1 MVTWKYI
8 LAFTVLCDSYS
19 KTTIPFKITD
29 WKKGSPGHR
38 HQSLNELIHWVE
50 KNPQTSTP
58 NVEPIGSLLPFYIHV
73 QYKVPTLLHSVPE
86 IKNTLRYHVPELL
99 FTLSLSKNIN
109 WLKSHNDRY
118 NLGHSFTLP
127 LSRYAHCSTVIK
139 TAYSPFPY
147 PMSSLKLSPPTSPST
162 SWPNP
167 STSSPSRRMP
177 SYDESVKSWP
187 SSRDVSS
194 GTW

>member
-8 LAFTVLCDSYS
+8 VAFTILCGWYS
-19 KTTIPFKITD
+19 EITIPIKITD
-29 WKKGSPGHR
+29 WTKDSPGHR
-38 HQSLNELIHWVE
+38 QQSLNEIIHWAE

-58 NVEPIGSLLPFYIHV
+58 NVEPTGSLLPFCI
-73 QYKVPTLLHSVPE
+73 QYKVAVLLHGVQE
-86 IKNTLRYHVPELL
+86 INNTLRYHVPQLL
-99 FTLSLSKNIN
+99 FTLSLSKNIHR
-109 WLKSHNDRY
+109 LKSHNHIY
-118 NLGHSFTLP
+118 NLGHSLTLP
-127 LSRYAHCSTVIK
+127 LSKYAHPSTVIK

-162 SWPNP
+162 SWPRP

-177 SYDESVKSWP
+177 SYDESLKSWP
-187 SSRDVSS
+187 GSWDVSS